1 MNEISEEEFNA
12 RYEVDKESTTCW
24 TCPDKEDCEF
34 AFDPYNTDGDCLM
47 DK

>member
-1 MNEISEEEFNA
+1 MSEEDA

-24 TCPDKEDCEF
+24 NCAEKDTCEF